1 MPLTNPGLGH
11 SRTVMS
17 DLMVVQTQHP
27 LPFNVYDDFGK
38 HNFLFLGQFLINPQ
52 AGTILGNP
60 QLALWHSY
68 NNEAPGDFGVSS
80 KM

>member
-11 SRTVMS
+11 SRNWNVRFYGGS
-17 DLMVVQTQHP
+17 NAA
-27 LPFNVYDDFGK
+27 PFAVYDDFGK